1 MYAIND
7 NGTLRLIGSLPS
19 RLRLPDGLTR
29 TSLDELDGK
38 QLSEIGIYPVKED
51 KPAINPATQFL
62 GEPTLKLAKGQVTAT
77 YPVIDKSKEQ
87 IAAEVEAAKSAK
99 LAELADARWQA
110 ETGGLTLPDGTIIK
124 TDRESQGLLTA
135 AAVMA
140 KFDPTMTVEWKAA
153 TGWIDLD
160 AATVIQL
167 AGAVRQHV
175 QGQFSKERALSE
187 KVNACTS
194 AEEVRGVVWG

>member
-1 MYAIND
+1 MYAYND
-7 NGTLRLIGSLPS
+7 NGILRLMASLPV

-29 TSLDELDGK
+29 TSLNELTPE
-38 QLSEIGIYPVKED
+38 QLAGIGIYPAVEVKPEY
-51 KPAINPATQFL
+51 ATATQYL
-62 GEPTLKLAKGQVTAT
+62 GTPTLAFDGTTVTAT
-77 YPVIDKSKEQ
+77 YPVVDKTKEQ
-87 IAAEVEAAKSAK
+87 IALELAEAKTAK
-99 LAELADARWQA
+99 VAELAQARWEQ
-110 ETGGLTLPDGTIIK
+110 ETGGLTLPTGAVIK

-167 AGAVRQHV
+167 AGAVREHV
-175 QGQFSKERALSE
+175 QKAFSKERDL
-187 KVNACTS
+187 
-194 AEEVRGVVWG
+194 AEQVAIAGSVQEVQSVEW